1 MPVNDRS
8 WNDTLKDRDWIRQSF
23 LLSEDNIY
31 EQSVQYRV
39 FNTAQMKYTTSRLGY
54 NWAINPVPQ
63 RTRHAD
69 IKFGGTRAAAS
80 RLTSMIDRKK
90 GKIDIT
96 GDNKQFMQD
105 VKNTG
110 TATLGMG
117 RWYSEAIDDNAQLI
131 HMSFGVPDYK
141 GLVSFFTGF
150 YDHGMGMLAN
160 EGRSSGVFYTAGK
173 VLGFV
178 VILPY
183 WRWLLF
189 GRVGN
194 WIVNGGAPPTA
205 YYSMNRKMHLY
216 WKRADFI
223 ANSIAVNM
231 GIVPRS
237 FDDPW
242 NADASKQTQT
252 SEVDKTYSSWFQRNA
267 PDIFRPNG
275 TVDLFKTAN
284 RAQRL
289 ANERYAQMES
299 LQKKDSGIEAM
310 RAGLEQYL
318 ENWNF
323 AASGKL
329 SDGTAATDID
339 AALMDYF
346 KQPFNQTSTSKMS
359 KTSENLQAAL
369 NAKIAESGDS
379 TAVLIGENASN
390 NETTTTDIKEVLYP
404 SGAEYS
410 QEKGVWNNI
419 KNWILSEESQK
430 MMKAETNQG
439 SQWVTFKVDYNGTMQ
454 ETFSNSFTTPSIKEK
469 LNGMSRSA
477 RSARFDFSDGKMGIP
492 LLDQAVGALQD
503 FVTGALDSVALSGLM
518 SLAGSAYV
526 DIPDVWESSQA
537 DFSTQTFTIKLRP
550 WAGNKVSQYLYMY
563 VPLACLLAGA
573 LPISTGPQ
581 SFSSPFL
588 CEMWSRGRNQIRLG
602 MIDSLSITRGT
613 GNMGWTNE
621 NEPLG
626 IDVTFSVKDLST
638 VLHAPISS
646 MSSSGIGGV
655 INPIPTLFPNDS
667 KFNDYLAVLGN
678 LSMADQTQAMRKFAL
693 NMTRYGVQM
702 DSYWSKSRFW
712 NWYGGSWVGEL
723 ASNFTRDSE
732 RIVSY

>member
-54 NWAINPVPQ
+54 NWAINPAPQ
-63 RTRHAD
+63 RTRFAD
-69 IKFGGTRAAAS
+69 IKFGGDRAAAN
-80 RLTSMIDRKK
+80 RLTAMIDRKK
-90 GKIDIT
+90 SKIDIT
-96 GDNKQFMQD
+96 ADNKLFKQD

-150 YDHGMGMLAN
+150 YDHGLGMLAN
-160 EGRSSGVFYTAGK
+160 EGRSTGVFYTAGK

-183 WRWLLF
+183 WKWLLF
-189 GRVGN
+189 GRIGN

-223 ANSIAVNM
+223 ANSIAANM
-231 GIVPRS
+231 GIAPRT

-252 SEVDKTYSSWFQRNA
+252 SEIDKVYSSWFSKNA
-267 PDIFRPNG
+267 PDIFRTNG
-275 TVDLFKTAN
+275 TIDIYKVAS

-289 ANERYAQMES
+289 ANERYKAMEQLS
-299 LQKKDSGIEAM
+299 GKNRGIEEM
-310 RAGLEQYL
+310 RGALAVYL
-318 ENWNF
+318 ETWNYTT
-323 AASGKL
+323 
-329 SDGTAATDID
+329 SDATADLD
-339 AALMDYF
+339 KALKDYF
-346 KQPFNQTSTSKMS
+346 SLPFNQAATSKMS

-369 NAKIAESGDS
+369 DAKLAGSDDLANVIGAESA
-379 TAVLIGENASN
+379 TAADQ
-390 NETTTTDIKEVLYP
+390 TTNIKDVLYP
-404 SGAEYS
+404 AGAEYNA
-410 QEKGVWNNI
+410 EKGTWDNI
-419 KNWILSEESQK
+419 KNWFLSEESRK
-430 MMKAETNQG
+430 MMQAETNQG
-439 SQWVTFKVDYNGTMQ
+439 SQWITFKVDYNGTMQ
-454 ETFSNSFTTPSIKEK
+454 ETFTNSFTTPSIKEK

-492 LLDQAVGALQD
+492 LLDQAVGALQE
-503 FVTGALDSVALSGLM
+503 FVTGGLDSIGLSGLM

-526 DIPDVWESSQA
+526 DIPDVWENSQA
-537 DFSTQTFTIKLRP
+537 DFSTQSFTIKLRP
-550 WAGNKVSQYLYMY
+550 WAGNKMSQYLYMY

-646 MSSSGIGGV
+646 LSGSGIGAIV
-655 INPIPTLFPNDS
+655 NPIPTLFPNDS

-693 NMTRYGVQM
+693 NLTRYGLQW